1 MRHIYLDACILIYLI
16 EKHSDHYPKIQA
28 MLDSLPEYQLA
39 VSPLLRMEVL
49 VKPLRDGNTL
59 LMQQYEDFLAQQIWL
74 LIPDIVYERALQ
86 LRAIHRL
93 KTPDSLH
100 LAIARY
106 YGCTDFWTNDDR
118 LNTAAGDLA
127 VNVLG

>member
-1 MRHIYLDACILIYLI
+1 MIRC
-16 EKHSDHYPKIQA
+16 
-28 MLDSLPEYQLA
+28 
-39 VSPLLRMEVL
+39 
-49 VKPLRDGNTL
+49 
-59 LMQQYEDFLAQQIWL
+59 YEDFLGQQIWL
-74 LIPDIVYERALQ
+74 PIPDIVYERALQ

>member
-1 MRHIYLDACILIYLI
+1 VRHIYLDACILIYLI
-16 EKHSDHYPKIQA
+16 EKHPEHYPKIKA

-49 VKPLRDGNTL
+49 VKPLRDGNTA
-59 LMQQYEDFLAQQIWL
+59 LMRRYEDFLAQQIWL
-74 LIPDIVYERALQ
+74 PIPDIVYERALQ

-118 LNTAAGDLA
+118 LSIAAGDLA